1 MQETPTTR
9 RQANIRR
16 LFEPKSIAILG
27 ASEDRTKA
35 GGRPIAY
42 LAEAGFGGRV
52 HPINPRHAELFG
64 YRCYPS
70 LAALS
75 EVPDLIVV
83 AIPGG
88 GVVQA
93 VRDAAAAGVGAMVI
107 YTSGFAELSP
117 EGAAAEREIR
127 DICARTGL
135 LVCGPNCQGVANLFN
150 GLAVNFSTALSQG
163 HPRPGPVAIVSQ
175 SGLVGALVTAECMTR
190 GLGIGYLVSTGNEA
204 GFEFADAVAYLADD
218 ERIRVIVGY
227 LEGIRDVGRF
237 RQAAEQ
243 ARRNG
248 KPLVILKAGK
258 SPDAAR
264 VAASHTGSLAGPVL
278 LYDALCSELGIV
290 SVDSIEELLD
300 ITVTFARV
308 APPPRGNRVAIM
320 GNSGG
325 FAVLCTD
332 DLHRFGLPLA
342 QLAPATIATLARY
355 LPPYVTAQ
363 NPVDLVG
370 VAMNDAT
377 ATTTVL
383 ETLAADDGVDMVL
396 CCFGAVQRNV
406 TELCNALVAVVRSST
421 KPVLVAWLA
430 SAPAGAAILEAG
442 DVALFADPSRAV
454 RAMKCLVDVRTRPA
468 RAQAAPCLEEAVL
481 ARLRTALRAAISR
494 GQTTLGEAEVM
505 PLLAEAGLRVPR
517 LARVASP
524 EQAEAAFGAFGGPVA
539 VKIDCDDIAHKTEIG
554 GVRLNIASADACVRA
569 CREVLDNVARHAPA
583 ATPRGVLLAEMIG
596 DGIEVIIGVQRD
608 PVLGPFVA
616 VGLGGILVEVMQDMV
631 FHPAPVDRAGA
642 QAMLRR
648 LRAFPLLEGVRGGKP
663 RDIAALADAIAT
675 VSEIA
680 ASVPD
685 IVELDLNPVIV
696 RDEGCGLVVVDA
708 LVRLRSVDLALP
720 AVGL

>member
-1 MQETPTTR
+1 ML
-9 RQANIRR
+9 R
-16 LFEPKSIAILG
+16 LFEPGSVAILG
-27 ASEDRTKA
+27 ASADRTKA

-42 LAEAGFGGRV
+42 LSEAGFGGRV
-52 HPINPRHAELFG
+52 YPINPRHTELFG
-64 YRCYPS
+64 YRCYPAF
-70 LAALS
+70 AALP

-83 AIPGG
+83 AIPGS

-93 VRDAAAAGVGAMVI
+93 VREAAASGVGAMVI

-127 DICARTGL
+127 DICASTGL
-135 LVCGPNCQGVANLFN
+135 LVCGPNCQGIANLFN

-163 HPRPGPVAIVSQ
+163 QPRPGPVAIVSQ

-190 GLGIGYLVSTGNEA
+190 ALGIGYLVSTGNEA

-237 RQAAEQ
+237 RQAAER

-264 VAASHTGSLAGPVL
+264 VAASHTGSLAGPMQ
-278 LYDALCSELGIV
+278 LYDALCTELGVV

-300 ITVTFARV
+300 ITVAFARV
-308 APPPRGNRVAIM
+308 APIPRGNRVAVM

-332 DLHRFGLPLA
+332 DLHRFGLR
-342 QLAPATIATLARY
+342 LAPLTAGTITTIARY
-355 LPPYVTAQ
+355 LPPYVVPQ

-370 VAMNDAT
+370 VAMSDAA

-383 ETLAADDGVDMVL
+383 ESLAADDGVDMIL

-406 TELCNALVAVVRSST
+406 AELCNAVVGAVRSSV
-421 KPVLVAWLA
+421 KPVVVAWLA
-430 SAPAGAAILEAG
+430 SSPAGLAILEAG
-442 DVALFADPSRAV
+442 GVALFADPSRAV

-468 RAQAAPCLEEAVL
+468 RTQAAPHLEAAVL
-481 ARLRTALRAAISR
+481 AGLRTVLRTAISNGR
-494 GQTTLGEAEVM
+494 TMLGEADVF
-505 PLLAEAGLRVPR
+505 PCLAEAGLRVPR
-517 LARVASP
+517 LARATSP
-524 EQAEAAFGAFGGPVA
+524 EDAAAAFGAFGAPVA

-554 GVRLNIASADACVRA
+554 GVRLNVASADACMHA
-569 CREVLDNVARHAPA
+569 CREVLDNAARNAPQ

-596 DGIEVIIGVQRD
+596 DGVEVIVGVKRD

-616 VGLGGILVEVMQDMV
+616 VGLGGIFVEVMQDLV

-648 LRAFPLLEGVRGGKP
+648 LRGFPLLAGVRGGKSK
-663 RDIAALADAIAT
+663 DIDALADAIAT
-675 VSEIA
+675 VSELA
-680 ASVPD
+680 AGAPE
-685 IVELDLNPVIV
+685 IVEMDLNPVIV
-696 RDEGCGLVVVDA
+696 RDEGMGLAIVDA
-708 LVRLRSVDLALP
+708 LIRLRPDSAP
-720 AVGL
+720 AAS